1 MNITVSE
8 SFNCRIIGIAQSYI
22 AVSTMPEKYLNNV
35 YKTIVIHILIYYINE
50 YTSLKEGTSILVNL
64 KVNLLLLEKI

>member
-8 SFNCRIIGIAQSYI
+8 SFNCTTIGIAQSYI

-35 YKTIVIHILIYYINE
+35 YKTIVTH
-50 YTSLKEGTSILVNL
+50 
-64 KVNLLLLEKI
+64 LLH